1 MVSEIKQLWQNSKTY
16 RVLLIATVVYVV
28 LRVAV
33 QGVVLAVMLFPEAG
47 ILGGV
52 PAWVD
57 AKGPVIPDDL
67 RIYLDA
73 AERFQLRQELYL
85 QPPVDKME
93 FYQYAPSYALVFSV
107 FLGLSPLAATLVH
120 TVLHFLIY
128 GWFYLLWGRIFQR
141 YAMAQAVHSL
151 AWTLPIWVLFTTF
164 WNDLGFLNVYIFMA
178 LLSTLLIDAVLRE
191 RLVWSVFWVS
201 VILQIKPQWAFA
213 VAVPLLLGRYRF
225 FFKLLVSA
233 IIVYGVIVGGVTLVA
248 GTSYG
253 WQQHIA
259 YFRLLSSINGNAYP
273 WREPGDPFLGYNHSI
288 TQIIIY
294 LLGIAPATFSLSLS
308 VRVAILLP
316 LILLGGYCLARPV
329 KRPACEIPAFA
340 LDWAFALYLGVYIW
354 MNVVWELSLGI
365 AVFSYLVAVS
375 WHRKTQWLVWLVFLP
390 YALVD
395 IWRMITFAVWGADI
409 ILPGLYVATDPLIY
423 VPWIMVVTV
432 VFYGIVIL
440 KLWKAIPTVSTLKG
454 ATI

>member
-1 MVSEIKQLWQNSKTY
+1 MGSEIKQLWQNSKTY
-16 RVLLIATVVYVV
+16 RVLLTATVVYTV
-28 LRVAV
+28 LRLVV
-33 QGVVLAVMLFPEAG
+33 QGVILAVMLFPEAG
-47 ILGGV
+47 ILGGM

-57 AKGPVIPDDL
+57 MEGPVIPDDL

-73 AERFQLRQELYL
+73 AERFQLHQELYP

-107 FLGLSPLAATLVH
+107 FLGLSPLAVTVVH
-120 TVLHFLIY
+120 TVLHLFIY
-128 GWFYLLWGRIFQR
+128 GWLYLLWGRIFQR
-141 YAMAQAVHSL
+141 YAMTRAVQSL
-151 AWTLPIWVLFTTF
+151 AWTLPIWALFTTF
-164 WNDLGFLNVYIFMA
+164 WNDLGYLNVYVFMA
-178 LLSTLLIDAVLRE
+178 LLATLLIDAVLRE

-201 VILQIKPQWAFA
+201 IILQIKPQWAFA
-213 VAVPLLLGRYRF
+213 IALPLLLGRYRF
-225 FFKLLVSA
+225 FFRLLVST
-233 IIVYGVIVGGVTLVA
+233 IIMYGVIVGGVTLIA

-273 WREPGDPFLGYNHSI
+273 WRGPGDPFLGYNHSI
-288 TQIIIY
+288 TQIMVY
-294 LLGIAPATFSLSLS
+294 LLGITPVAFTLSLIIRLG
-308 VRVAILLP
+308 VLLP
-316 LILLGGYCLARPV
+316 LILLGGYCLVRPI
-329 KRPACEIPAFA
+329 KRSASEDPAFA

-365 AVFSYLVAVS
+365 AVFSYLVALS
-375 WHRKTQWLVWLVFLP
+375 QQQTRPLVWIVFLP

-423 VPWIMVVTV
+423 VPWIMIVTM

-440 KLWKAIPTVSTLKG
+440 RLWKAMPPIIALKK
-454 ATI
+454 A